1 MANADV
7 SKLVQIIFAG
17 DNKLSPV
24 AKAVRA
30 DLADVGGG
38 VAGSVGKLSDFTL
51 GLAKVETTLLATG
64 AAATAF
70 AVNMA
75 GDFDQRFR
83 LIATLIDQP
92 IDALGNFRQSIL
104 DFASGSTQP
113 IEQITEA
120 LGIAIGQ
127 GIDYGK
133 SLDLVATAEKA
144 AVANKASLADS
155 TKLLVST
162 LNAYGFEVGDA
173 GRVSDV
179 FFAAIRDGA
188 ISVGDLAEGFSRVA
202 PIAKTAGVSFEEVNA
217 ALAVLTA
224 IGIQPSEAITYLRS
238 AITSIITPSKEASE
252 TAAALGIQ
260 FDAQA
265 LKSKGL
271 AGVLADVG
279 KAAGGNIEQMGK
291 LFGNVEGLNAAL
303 ALSGT
308 NAAQFRTEI
317 ERMKNATGATD
328 EAFAKMARS
337 IDLGNQRIANAFK
350 AGLIGIGQPLL
361 DEFNGVQNAI
371 AAIFAVIG
379 SSASS
384 GNLKV
389 FVAQLEQF
397 AQRLQATFEAIAS
410 NLPQALASADFS
422 AFLRGIDDV
431 AGAVGRLFDGADLTT
446 ADGLRNAIEK
456 AGAAFALLSGY
467 VAGAID
473 GIGPFLRN
481 LAELAK
487 LVLEINPE
495 TVKLAGAVGGVAVAL
510 TAIGA
515 SALALGPAA
524 TAIKGLFG
532 ALDGLAV
539 LATSGKLA
547 GISAQIGALA
557 GVAGVG
563 LASYELAKY
572 ADVYGKLNDVV
583 FGDGRTLGTALYDFV
598 HGVDAVSESVTDGA
612 AAVDHFSQKITD
624 VAQGVQESGA
634 AVMSSEAA
642 IDRYSNTL
650 GRTEQNLQMLGLVT
664 DKATG
669 NLILLSEQ
677 QQRSANLAKDAED
690 AARGWRLELSNG
702 VPTYTQVG
710 RAAADA
716 MDRAAKG
723 TEKAKTE
730 SEKLR
735 EKLEQIASD
744 ERIKFFEIRSKVD
757 IAAIEGLTERVK
769 AAFTSIDNTIS
780 STGDS
785 LNSLFGDLLKAGSE
799 WDKASVTKQ
808 IDLENKRRD
817 EALKLQKELTEA
829 QVSEMRARTRAL
841 DRGDALIK
849 IKTDGLEP
857 ELKALM
863 MAVVRA
869 MHVEASRNGGT
880 EFLLGLPKAP

>member
-7 SKLVQIIFAG
+7 SKLVQIVFSG

-24 AKAVRA
+24 AKAVRS
-30 DLADVGGG
+30 DLADVGSG
-38 VAGSVGKLSDFTL
+38 VAGSVGKLSDFSL
-51 GLAKVETTLLATG
+51 GVAKVETALLATG

-70 AVNMA
+70 AVNLA

-279 KAAGGNIEQMGK
+279 RATGGNVEQMGK

-308 NAAQFRTEI
+308 NAAQFRTEL
-317 ERMKNATGATD
+317 ERMKSATGSTD
-328 EAFAKMARS
+328 EAFAKMAGS
-337 IDLGNQRIANAFK
+337 IEQGNQRIANAFK
-350 AGLIGIGQPLL
+350 VGLIGVGTPLL
-361 DEFNGVQNAI
+361 DEFAGVQNAI
-371 AAIFAVIG
+371 AAIFSAIG
-379 SSASS
+379 SSASA
-384 GNLKV
+384 GNLKA
-389 FVAQLEQF
+389 FVTQLEQF
-397 AQRLQATFEAIAS
+397 AQRLQATFEAIAA

-422 AFLRGIDDV
+422 AFLRGVDDV
-431 AGAVGRLFDGADLTT
+431 AGAVSRLFDGADLRT
-446 ADGLRNAIEK
+446 ADGLRSAIER
-456 AGAAFALLSGY
+456 AGAAFALLSDY
-467 VAGAID
+467 AAGAID

-495 TVKLAGAVGGVAVAL
+495 TIKLAGSVGGVAVAL
-510 TAIGA
+510 TAIGT

-532 ALDGLAV
+532 ALDGLAT

-547 GISAQIGALA
+547 GISSQIGALA

-563 LASYELAKY
+563 LASYELARY

-598 HGVDAVSESVTDGA
+598 HGVDAVSDSVTDGA

-744 ERIKFFEIRSKVD
+744 ERIKFFEIRAKVD

-799 WDKASVTKQ
+799 WDKASVAKQ

-841 DRGDALIK
+841 DSGDALIK